1 MNGKASILASVHAVK
16 STFLTGS
23 EIVCASPICSVRF
36 EQTGLKIE
44 PKRYCSDQC
53 RQQASII
60 RRAAKLLEKVSD
72 REALKILRGSK

>member
-1 MNGKASILASVHAVK
+1 MNRSTSILPSVHTVE
-16 STFLTGS
+16 STLLADS
-23 EIVCASPICSVRF
+23 EIVCASPICSIRF

-72 REALKILRGSK
+72 REALKILRGVK